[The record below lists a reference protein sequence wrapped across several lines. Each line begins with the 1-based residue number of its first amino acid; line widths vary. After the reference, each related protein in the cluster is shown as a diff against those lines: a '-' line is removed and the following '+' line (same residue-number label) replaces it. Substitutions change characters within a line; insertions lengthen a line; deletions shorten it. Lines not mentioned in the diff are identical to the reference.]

1 MDSSTWR
8 SGATKPTSS
17 AVIYGVLLREVAG
30 TAPQVSHD
38 TIEDACA
45 FARVQL
51 LEHQPDRRRN
61 WRRWLYV
68 VAVREA
74 AQRDRQAAV
83 RSEDEVWGPVRARG
97 APPANADVLAARL
110 ALVDALAALR
120 RVGP

>member
-17 AVIYGVLLREVAG
+17 AVIYGVLLRDVAG

-45 FARVQL
+45 FAWVQL

-74 AQRDRQAAV
+74 AQRDRQGGGSQRGRGMGDGACPRRAAGG
-83 RSEDEVWGPVRARG
+83 RGRAGR
-97 APPANADVLAARL
+97 AP
-110 ALVDALAALR
+110 
-120 RVGP
+120 